1 MTNPIKSPDEL
12 AVGKGR
18 VDQTQGVVFSAHE
31 TTDLGHVTGTAVSP
45 GYTAHASR
53 FTGKIHW
60 LQIDLGEDTVG
71 SQLLPSLPKP
81 VVPTVAADAVDLEHP
96 VHKNPTRPPRR
107 CTTRGRVERSTTIN
121 TIDYFVNVI
130 YNQCNIDNP
139 VLSAFA
145 RFRPE
150 ELQ

>member
-12 AVGKGR
+12 A
-18 VDQTQGVVFSAHE
+18 
-31 TTDLGHVTGTAVSP
+31 
-45 GYTAHASR
+45 
-53 FTGKIHW
+53 
-60 LQIDLGEDTVG
+60 
-71 SQLLPSLPKP
+71 
-81 VVPTVAADAVDLEHP
+81 VPTVAADAVDLEHP

-121 TIDYFVNVI
+121 TIDYFVNII
-130 YNQCNIDNP
+130 YNQCNIDNS